1 MDQLVAEESMETPS
15 NQNTTEQSSRPSRKG
30 GFRTMPFII
39 VNESFEKVAS
49 YGLMANMI
57 FYLIN
62 DYNIDIATGTS
73 ILLLWSA
80 ISNALAIVGAFLA
93 DSFLGRFWVI
103 ALGSFSTLL
112 GMTLL
117 WLTAMIPKLKPPLC
131 ADQFSSNCDSASPGQ
146 LIVLLSSFGLMSI
159 GAGCIRPC
167 SMAFGAD
174 QLDNKK
180 DNPKYE
186 RLLQSFFNWYYA
198 SVGISSI
205 LALSIIVYIQNQLG
219 WKVGFGVPA
228 ILMVVSALMFLFGS
242 SLYVK
247 MKAEKSLFT
256 GFIQVLVAAFRKR
269 NLPLSAKNVEYHYGK
284 DSSIIAPTDKLRCFN
299 RACIIRDPQKDLN
312 PDGSPINLWNLCTI
326 DQVES
331 LKALLRVIPMWST
344 GFVIQ
349 VTLNQYTFTIQA
361 NMMDRHLGPKFQ
373 IPAGSFS
380 VFIVITLTIWVAIY
394 DRAIVPLL
402 RKLTGKPSGLGTKMR
417 MGIGLVLSALAM
429 AVSAIVENKRRNIA
443 IDQGLADQPGT
454 VMDMSAMWLIP
465 QYCLIGLA
473 EAFNAIGQIEFYFS
487 QFPRNMSSI
496 AVALFTLGMAVGSLV
511 ASFLVTIV
519 DKATKKGGNESWVPN
534 NLNKG
539 HLDYYYW
546 LITIMCIVN
555 FVYFLGCC
563 WAYGPSEDARD
574 IMKDNRLKQMESK
587 EDVGKTRKPPSA

>member
-15 NQNTTEQSSRPSRKG
+15 NQNTTEQSLRPSRKG

-49 YGLMANMI
+49 YGLMPNMI
-57 FYLIN
+57 FYLLNGYHIETAN
-62 DYNIDIATGTS
+62 GTS
-73 ILLLWSA
+73 ILFMWSA
-80 ISNALAIVGAFLA
+80 ISNALAIVGAFLS

-103 ALGSFSTLL
+103 ALGSFCSLL

-117 WLTAMIPKLKPPLC
+117 WLTAVIPKLKPPPC
-131 ADQFSSNCDSASPGQ
+131 AQFSSNCGSASPGQ

-174 QLDNKK
+174 QLDKK
-180 DNPKYE
+180 DNPKNE
-186 RLLQSFFNWYYA
+186 RLLQSFFSWYYA
-198 SVGISSI
+198 SIGVSTV
-205 LALSIIVYIQNQLG
+205 LALTIIVYIQDHLG

-228 ILMVVSALMFLFGS
+228 ILMAVSALMFLFGS

-247 MKAEKSLFT
+247 VKVEKSLFT

-284 DSSIIAPTDKLRCFN
+284 GPNLIAPTDKLRCLN
-299 RACIIRDPQKDLN
+299 KACIIRDPQKDLN
-312 PDGSPINLWNLCTI
+312 LEGSPINPWNLCTI

-344 GFVIQ
+344 GFMILVS
-349 VTLNQYTFTIQA
+349 LNQNSFSTLQA
-361 NMMDRHLGPKFQ
+361 SMMDRHLGPKIQ
-373 IPAGSFS
+373 IPAGSFT
-380 VFIVITLTIWVAIY
+380 VFTIITLTIWVAIY

-402 RKLTGKPSGLGTKMR
+402 AKLTGNPRGLGTKMR

-429 AVSAIVENKRRNIA
+429 AVSAIVENIRRKIA
-443 IDQGLADQPGT
+443 IDQGLADQPRM
-454 VMDMSAMWLIP
+454 VIDMSAMWLIP
-465 QYCLIGLA
+465 QYCLFGLA

-496 AVALFTLGMAVGSLV
+496 AMALFTLGMAVANLV
-511 ASFLVTIV
+511 GSFLVKIV
-519 DKATKKGGNESWVPN
+519 DKATKKGGNESWLSR

-546 LITIMCIVN
+546 LITIMCVVN

-563 WAYGPSEDARD
+563 WAYGPIEDARAK
-574 IMKDNRLKQMESK
+574 MKDNRLEKMESK
-587 EDVGKTRKPPSA
+587 EDVCKTRTPPSV